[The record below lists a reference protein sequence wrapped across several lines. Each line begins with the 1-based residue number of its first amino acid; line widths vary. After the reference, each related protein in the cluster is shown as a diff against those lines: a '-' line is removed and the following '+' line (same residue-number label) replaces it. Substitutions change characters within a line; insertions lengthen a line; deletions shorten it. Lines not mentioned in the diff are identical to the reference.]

1 MKYKKENKKSQTD
14 ITYFYIDPKEKILLE
29 KPDLKKEYVEAFLKP
44 DKQPV
49 SAYCENTTTF
59 D

>member
-1 MKYKKENKKSQTD
+1 MKKPQTD
-14 ITYFYIDPKEKILLE
+14 ITYFYIDPKGKILLE